1 MPIPDYA
8 ACMKPLLELLS
19 DRQIHSTREI
29 PQKIADHFGLSEE
42 ERETRLPSG
51 QVTYI
56 RNRVGWATTYLAKAG
71 LLERVARGIIRITDE
86 GLTVLAE
93 NPASI
98 DGQYL
103 KKYAGYVE
111 FSSPTDSPDDSAV
124 TEQESFEQILDER
137 TPDEKIE
144 SAYTSIRNALAD
156 DLLDQVMSCSP
167 VFFERLVIDLLIAM
181 GYGGA
186 LPSSGKHM
194 GRTGDGGID
203 GIINEDKLGLDMIC
217 IQAKRWKDSVGR
229 PYVQAFAGSMEAH
242 RAKKG
247 VMITTSTFSRDAR
260 DFVDRIERKIVLID
274 GKQLAQLMIDYNI
287 GVATAKTYTLKK
299 IDSDYFIDAE

>member
-8 ACMKPLLELLS
+8 ACMKPVLEVLS

-29 PQKIADHFGLSEE
+29 PQKIADHFGLTDE
-42 ERETRLPSG
+42 ERDTRLLSG
-51 QVTYI
+51 EQTYI
-56 RNRVGWATTYLAKAG
+56 RNRVGWATTYLGKAG
-71 LLERVARGIIRITDE
+71 LLERVTRGRIRITDQ
-86 GLTVLAE
+86 GLAVLAE
-93 NPASI
+93 KPASI
-98 DGQYL
+98 DREYL
-103 KKYAGYVE
+103 KKFPSIVE
-111 FSSPTDSPDDSAV
+111 FLSPTTSPDDSAV
-124 TEQESFEQILDER
+124 TEQESVELILDER
-137 TPDEKIE
+137 TPDETIE
-144 SAYTSIRNALAD
+144 SAYASIRNALAD
-156 DLLDQVMSCSP
+156 DLLAQVMSCSP

-186 LPSSGKHM
+186 LPNAGRHM

-229 PYVQAFAGSMEAH
+229 PHVQAFAGSMEAH

-247 VMITTSTFSRDAR
+247 VMITTSTFTRDAR

-274 GKQLAQLMIDYNI
+274 GTQLAQLMIDYNV

-299 IDSDYFIDAE
+299 IDSDYFMDAE